1 MSLTLTLTDTQDTV
15 TYTMLEVP
23 FTTED
28 VEGKSEITTLSGDVY
43 VDYLY
48 NKRRWTHRWATL
60 SEAEYN
66 KLRGFYERQFTTYK
80 FPLLSVPE
88 YGVENVPVVMNFSAR
103 KTINQCLR
111 VEDVEITLRETVQ
124 Q

>member
-15 TYTMLEVP
+15 TYTLLEVP

-28 VEGKSEITTLSGDVY
+28 VTGKSEITTLSGNIY

-48 NKRRWTHRWATL
+48 NKRQWKHKWKTM
-60 SEAEYN
+60 SEAQYN
-66 KLRGFYERQFTTYK
+66 KLRGFYDRQLTTYK

-88 YGVENVPVVMNFSAR
+88 YGVENVPVAMNISAR
-103 KTINQCLR
+103 KTVNNCLR

>member
-15 TYTMLEVP
+15 TYELLEVP

-28 VEGKSEITTLSGDVY
+28 VVGKSDITTLSGNVY
-43 VDYLY
+43 VDFLY
-48 NKRRWTHRWATL
+48 DKRRWKHKWKTM

-66 KLRGFYERQFTTYK
+66 KLRGFYDRQLTLYK
-80 FPLLSVPE
+80 FPLLSIPE
-88 YGVENVPVVMNFSAR
+88 YGIEDVPVVMSISAR
-103 KTINQCLR
+103 KTVNNCLR

>member
-1 MSLTLTLTDTQDTV
+1 MSLTLTLTDTVDTV
-15 TYTMLEVP
+15 TYALLEVP

-28 VEGKSEITTLSGDVY
+28 VTGKSEITTLSGNVY

-48 NKRRWTHRWATL
+48 NKRRWIHKWKTM

-66 KLRGFYERQFTTYK
+66 KLRGFYDRQTTLYK
-80 FPLLSVPE
+80 FPLLSIPE
-88 YGVENVPVVMNFSAR
+88 YGISNVPVVMTISPR
-103 KTINQCLR
+103 KTVNNCLR
-111 VEDVEITLRETVQ
+111 VEDVEIKLRETVQ

>member
-15 TYTMLEVP
+15 TYTLLEVP

-28 VEGKSEITTLSGDVY
+28 VTGKSEIAVLSGNVY

-48 NKRRWTHRWATL
+48 NKRRWKHKWKTM

-66 KLRGFYERQFTTYK
+66 KLRGFYDRQLSLYK
-80 FPLLSVPE
+80 FPLLSIPE
-88 YGVENVPVVMNFSAR
+88 YGVENVPVVMGISAR
-103 KTINQCLR
+103 KTVNNCLR
-111 VEDVEITLRETVQ
+111 VEDVEITLRETTQ